1 MLLSEERCRIPDSA
15 EGLQSA
21 RTPPESLRTMPFDE
35 GHLRNVLLDRL
46 EADLVVR
53 QPHTQRTVAAQI
65 LLSSKRQALRFGWSE

>member
-1 MLLSEERCRIPDSA
+1 
-15 EGLQSA
+15 
-21 RTPPESLRTMPFDE
+21 MPFDE

-53 QPHTQRTVAAQI
+53 QPHTQRTVAAQM